1 MVHCGRLVNEAMKVG
16 VTWPMSNELE
26 VVQAFGKR
34 VVQFVGT
41 VIRSTGEPSQDSAL
55 AGRICR
61 KVLLAT
67 SECVLALFDKCSMSD
82 MVTWAR
88 DEAE

>member
-26 VVQAFGKR
+26 VVQAFAKR

-41 VIRSTGEPSQDSAL
+41 VFRGTWGAL
-55 AGRICR
+55 AGLSACGEDLSEGVVGR
-61 KVLLAT
+61 KRVCAGI
-67 SECVLALFDKCSMSD
+67 V
-82 MVTWAR
+82 
-88 DEAE
+88 